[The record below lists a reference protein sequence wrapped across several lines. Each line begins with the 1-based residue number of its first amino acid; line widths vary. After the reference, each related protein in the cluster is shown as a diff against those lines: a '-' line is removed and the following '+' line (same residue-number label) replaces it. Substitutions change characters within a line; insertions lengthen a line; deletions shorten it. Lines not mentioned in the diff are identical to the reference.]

1 MALNVA
7 CTNDEKATVT
17 ASPKSAGGRPAN
29 VDGALRIT
37 VQSGD
42 GTFEQDAAAPLVFKA
57 VSGDAPGDTV
67 YLVEADADLGEGIQ
81 LIQDL
86 VTLTVTSA
94 TAASFGLTA
103 GAVEPK

>member
-7 CTNDEKATVT
+7 CTNDEKVTVI
-17 ASPKSAGGRPAN
+17 ASPKSTGGRPAN
-29 VDGALRIT
+29 VDGPLRIT

-42 GTFEQDAAAPLVFKA
+42 GTFEQDAATPLVFKA

-67 YLVEADADLGEGIQ
+67 YLVEADADLGEGFVF
-81 LIQDL
+81 IQDI

-94 TAASFGLTA
+94 TAVSFGLTA
-103 GAVEPK
+103 GPVEPK